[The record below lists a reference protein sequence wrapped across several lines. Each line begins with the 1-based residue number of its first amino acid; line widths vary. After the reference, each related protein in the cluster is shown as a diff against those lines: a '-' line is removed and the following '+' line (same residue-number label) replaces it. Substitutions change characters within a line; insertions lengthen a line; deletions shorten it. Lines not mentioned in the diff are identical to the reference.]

1 MRQSEAGFT
10 LIETLVALGVT
21 AMLATAGTLMMLQ
34 TLQASRAIDARMA
47 DVRALEAANG
57 LLRADFSE
65 MTVRPSA
72 APDDF
77 TPAVGFSG
85 RTGIETGDLISFVR
99 SGWRDPR
106 VGGDRSDLQRVAF
119 RLEDGQLIRKAWLRP
134 DPVRNTPVVERV
146 LLDGISN
153 LEIRYRQKGVWF
165 DEWPADA
172 NGRHP
177 DLVQLDLKFAGAD
190 QLTLQYMVGATP

>member
-47 DVRALEAANG
+47 DVRTLEAANG

-65 MTVRPSA
+65 MTARPSA

-99 SGWRDPR
+99 SGWRDPQ
-106 VGGDRSDLQRVAF
+106 VGGNRSDLQRVAI

-177 DLVQLDLKFAGAD
+177 DLVQLDLTFADAD
-190 QLTLQYMVGATP
+190 QLTLQYMVGAAP

>member
-77 TPAVGFSG
+77 APAVGFSG

-106 VGGDRSDLQRVAF
+106 VGGDRSDLQRVAI

>member
-1 MRQSEAGFT
+1 MKQTEAGFT

-47 DVRALEAANG
+47 DVRTLEAANG

-65 MTVRPSA
+65 MTQRPSA

-77 TPAVGFSG
+77 NPPLGFTG
-85 RTGIETGDLISFVR
+85 RTGVETGDLISFVR
-99 SGWRDPR
+99 SGWRDPQ

-134 DPVRNTPVVERV
+134 DPVRDTPVVERV
-146 LLDGISN
+146 LLDGISD

-165 DEWPADA
+165 DEWPGDA

-177 DLVQLDLKFAGAD
+177 DLVQLDLEFPDAD

>member
-1 MRQSEAGFT
+1 MKQQDAGFT

-47 DVRALEAANG
+47 DVRTLEAANG

-65 MTVRPSA
+65 MTQRPSA
-72 APDDF
+72 APDAFD
-77 TPAVGFSG
+77 PAVGFTG

-119 RLEDGQLIRKAWLRP
+119 RLEDGKLIRKAWLRP
-134 DPVRNTPVVERV
+134 DPVRNTPIVERV
-146 LLDGISN
+146 LLDGIAD

-172 NGRHP
+172 DGRHP
-177 DLVQLDLKFAGAD
+177 DLVQLDLEFADAD

>member
-1 MRQSEAGFT
+1 MKQREAGFT
-10 LIETLVALGVT
+10 LVETLVALGVT

-34 TLQASRAIDARMA
+34 TLQASRAIDARMT
-47 DVRALEAANG
+47 DVRTLEAANG

-65 MTVRPSA
+65 MTRRPSA

-77 TPAVGFSG
+77 TPPVGFTG
-85 RTGIETGDLISFVR
+85 GQGIETGDLISFVR

-119 RLEDGQLIRKAWLRP
+119 RLEDGKLIRKAWLRP

-146 LLDGISN
+146 LLDGISD

-172 NGRHP
+172 NGRYP
-177 DLVQLDLKFAGAD
+177 DLVQLDLEFTAAD